1 MRPSTVVRL
10 NGGRA
15 EVITDSL
22 GEEGSRAASD
32 GDTHMSDRS
41 VEVVP
46 ATAPI
51 AQSTAN
57 VSAVNANRAAWVG
70 MVVLLD
76 YIAAFLAFAAAGAYL
91 VLKAYN
97 DQQSALMSVIEQP
110 AQWSHYIGIHQIPG
124 LPHDYRA
131 LRTFTDPFLAETY
144 ILVMAALHLL
154 ASAGFLALAVAL
166 GGFRNWARGIHILIA
181 MFALLILGGYAA
193 IFVLSASARIAQ
205 IGLAVMAVAA
215 VVPAAVIAILLVPGV
230 ASLFDEMRRHGA
242 DSPPRPRVR
251 ATFRPRVL
259 ISTFLALVV
268 LGGLATVL
276 VVSIPIAIQI
286 RLALAPAE

>member
-1 MRPSTVVRL
+1 
-10 NGGRA
+10 
-15 EVITDSL
+15 
-22 GEEGSRAASD
+22 
-32 GDTHMSDRS
+32 MSDRS

-57 VSAVNANRAAWVG
+57 ASGVRANRAAWVG

-97 DQQSALMSVIEQP
+97 DQQSSLMSVIEQA
-110 AQWSHYIGIHQIPG
+110 AQWSRYIGIHQIPG

-131 LRTFTDPFLAETY
+131 LRTFADPYLAETY
-144 ILVMAALHLL
+144 VIVMAGLHLL

-166 GGFRNWARGIHILIA
+166 GRFRNWARGIHILIA
-181 MFALLILGGYAA
+181 IFALLILGGYAA
-193 IFVLSASARIAQ
+193 IFVLSASDGTAR
-205 IGLAVMAVAA
+205 IGLAVIAVAA
-215 VVPAAVIAILLVPGV
+215 VVPAAVIVILLVPGI
-230 ASLFDEMRRHGA
+230 ASLFDERLRTGA
-242 DSPPRPRVR
+242 ESPPRPKVR

-259 ISTFLALVV
+259 ITTFLALVV
-268 LGGLATVL
+268 LGGLVTVL
-276 VVSIPIAIQI
+276 VVSIPVAIQL
-286 RLALAPAE
+286 RLALPPAE